1 MIKSRVSIEGKFY
14 IMKRFIAVLSSLLV
28 LPAFAEVAPAYY
40 FEEITEE
47 YAEPVEEETA
57 KEEKEE
63 QKQPVVPA
71 AVSPRNSGRSASSRA
86 VFSTPINEKA
96 TTSRDSSTSRAVV
109 ARTASTAKT
118 TSAKT
123 TTARGTASRTASMS
137 NTAKSNVKTSQ
148 PSQPSVVARRAVPTT
163 NAGRASI
170 LQIDTVT
177 TPLYYTNRLATNN
190 TASVRTRVPTTR
202 MATSV
207 TSETVEQ
214 TSVTVDEM
222 AQLTDFCKAQYTACM
237 DNFCNVLDENQGR
250 CSCSPNLSKYSKTEE
265 ALKDATK
272 ELQDVAIQLNY
283 LAKDLTPSQI
293 EALYTQTEAELT
305 LQNSADNSKI
315 KNDLDDIQKMIVAI
329 QKGDTSSGNITL
341 NFDLNSMLNLDFV
354 NGMFNLENLLG
365 VGNGSSINNQRGQE
379 LYNTAVARCKS
390 AVLTSCASQ
399 GVDTTVITNAYDLEI
414 DKQCIAYE
422 NNLNMA
428 NEEMYNKITAAKVM
442 LQVARLQSNLNKNSN
457 DLRGCVTALDE
468 CMQDDFVCGKN
479 YENCLDPSG
488 KYMLNGEV
496 IVGSKPGVPGGTIL
510 EDNDKKPIK
519 FDDGLYATWNYTVNN
534 QEQAPWASSSLSL
547 AKYVS
552 DTLATDV
559 LDGKSDN
566 MSEFLQNKIGY
577 HDDTTGKDFGMCM
590 SALNTCQDVTY
601 EGAGTSKRYV
611 FDNKV
616 INEYL
621 QRVLVQIKT
630 QQDTILSDYA
640 EDCITDVAQCLT
652 QNSYNPELNSS
663 SGTGSDGTATSTTV
677 NDIAIRACKPLITT
691 CMSVNGVTPGETEP
705 EIKMEDW
712 LSHIMTGK

>member
-1 MIKSRVSIEGKFY
+1 MIKSRVSIEGKFC

-28 LPAFAEVAPAYY
+28 LPAFAEVVPAYY
-40 FEEITEE
+40 FEEIAEE
-47 YAEPVEEETA
+47 YAEPVEEESA

-86 VFSTPINEKA
+86 VFSTPINEKT
-96 TTSRDSSTSRAVV
+96 TTSRDSSSSRAVV

-123 TTARGTASRTASMS
+123 TTARGTASRTAAIS
-137 NTAKSNVKTSQ
+137 NSASTNAKTSTTN
-148 PSQPSVVARRAVPTT
+148 QPSVVARRAVPTT
-163 NAGRASI
+163 NTGRASI

-177 TPLYYTNRLATNN
+177 TPLYYTNRLSTNN

-488 KYMLNGEV
+488 KYMLNGEI
-496 IVGSKPGVPGGTIL
+496 IVGSTPGEPGGQASSG
-510 EDNDKKPIK
+510 EK
-519 FDDGLYATWNYTVNN
+519 FDDGLYATWNYMS
-534 QEQAPWASSSLSL
+534 QDGEKAPWASSSLSL

-559 LDGKSDN
+559 PDEKSDN

-611 FDNKV
+611 FNNKV

-621 QRVLVQIKT
+621 QRVLVQIKA

-652 QNSYNPELNSS
+652 QNSYNPDSEA
-663 SGTGSDGTATSTTV
+663 TASV
-677 NDIAIRACKPLITT
+677 NNIAIRACKPLITT

-712 LSHIMTGK
+712 IGHIMTGK